1 MPIQINIICP
11 MATPRTTAGPE
22 TSKKA
27 FMRESKTLEK
37 KIKKEKEQVENEV
50 WNLSNHVFYKEE
62 ESETILDQKGKPTQ
76 K

>member
-1 MPIQINIICP
+1 

-22 TSKKA
+22 PLEKA

-37 KIKKEKEQVENEV
+37 EIKKEKEQVENEV
-50 WNLSNHVFYKEE
+50 WHLSNHVFYNEE
-62 ESETILDQKGKPTQ
+62 ESETILDQKGKPIQ

>member
-1 MPIQINIICP
+1 MVF
-11 MATPRTTAGPE
+11 PE
-22 TSKKA
+22 KA
-27 FMRESKTLEK
+27 FAREPKTLEK

-62 ESETILDQKGKPTQ
+62 ESETILDQKGKPIQ

>member
-1 MPIQINIICP
+1 MPIQIKIYP

-22 TSKKA
+22 PSKKA
-27 FMRESKTLEK
+27 FMRKPKTLEK

-50 WNLSNHVFYKEE
+50 WNLSNHEFYKEE
-62 ESETILDQKGKPTQ
+62 ESETIPDQKGKPTQ